1 MAENLSTSGSE
12 DENSGD
18 DVDNVVRAGEIVNV
32 TKIKGER
39 KDSELYKTGDM
50 FLFHTATLLAHII
63 HRMSIGYPMLSI
75 GYQYCP
81 LDILWIICAS
91 RVKDCKL

>member
-18 DVDNVVRAGEIVNV
+18 DVDNVVRVGEIVNV

-50 FLFHTATLLAHII
+50 FLFHTAKRL
-63 HRMSIGYPMLSI
+63 
-75 GYQYCP
+75 
-81 LDILWIICAS
+81 
-91 RVKDCKL
+91 

>member
-18 DVDNVVRAGEIVNV
+18 DVDNLVRAGEIVNV

-50 FLFHTATLLAHII
+50 FLFHTAKRL
-63 HRMSIGYPMLSI
+63 
-75 GYQYCP
+75 
-81 LDILWIICAS
+81 
-91 RVKDCKL
+91 

>member
-63 HRMSIGYPMLSI
+63 HRMSIGY
-75 GYQYCP
+75 QYCP
-81 LDILWIICAS
+81 LDILWIMCAS

>member
-50 FLFHTATLLAHII
+50 FLFHTAKRLLVII
-63 HRMSIGYPMLSI
+63 IQI
-75 GYQYCP
+75 F
-81 LDILWIICAS
+81 LDW
-91 RVKDCKL
+91 CKFY